1 MFNEIIDT
9 LCNEILLEK
18 NTDRK
23 YALASSL
30 KEILQATLT
39 YEYVNPPLTEEEI
52 EEN

>member
-9 LCNEILLEK
+9 ITLEIRQEK
-18 NTDRK
+18 DLDKK
-23 YALASSL
+23 YALVSSL
-30 KEILQATLT
+30 KELLQANIT

>member
-9 LCNEILLEK
+9 ICKEILLEK

-30 KEILQATLT
+30 KEILQAKLT